1 MRIILPLLS
10 ILFLVS
16 CNEEATTAQRI
27 AFAQK
32 HYNTT
37 EVVKIDSGTVQSD
50 LLVRDQSNQVWRIF
64 VDAKL
69 RIESAI
75 IIFPSEK
82 GKAPTYPSPTEMI
95 LIEPTNE

>member
-10 ILFLVS
+10 IFFLAS
-16 CNEEATTAQRI
+16 CNDEPTQAQRI

-37 EVVKIDSGTVQSD
+37 EVVRIDTGTMQSD

-64 VDAKL
+64 VDDKL
-69 RIESAI
+69 RIESAV

-82 GKAPTYPSPTEMI
+82 GKAPTYPSPTDMI
-95 LIEPTNE
+95 FIEPPNE